1 LTLNSNKHR
10 LTIKQP
16 FECYWGVKMTRP
28 DLCEIFCYDEVK
40 VNRIRDQLKP
50 IDYQDMAKV
59 FKVLADETRLKIAY
73 ALCID
78 DELCVC
84 DVANIISSSTAT
96 ASHHLRL
103 LSNMGLAK
111 YRKDGKLVFYSLVN
125 DPFKQQIELAI
136 VQQKTLIPS

>member
-1 LTLNSNKHR
+1 LTWNSIKHK
-10 LTIKQP
+10 LTIKQS
-16 FECYWGVKMTRP
+16 FECYWGEKMMKP

-40 VNRIRDQLKP
+40 VNRIRDQLKS
-50 IDYQDMAKV
+50 IEFQEMAKV

-78 DELCVC
+78 EELCVC
-84 DVANIISSSTAT
+84 DVANIIGSTTAT
-96 ASHHLRL
+96 SSHHLRL

-111 YRKDGKLVFYSLVN
+111 YRKVGKLVFYSLVN
-125 DPFKQQIELAI
+125 DHFKQQIELAI